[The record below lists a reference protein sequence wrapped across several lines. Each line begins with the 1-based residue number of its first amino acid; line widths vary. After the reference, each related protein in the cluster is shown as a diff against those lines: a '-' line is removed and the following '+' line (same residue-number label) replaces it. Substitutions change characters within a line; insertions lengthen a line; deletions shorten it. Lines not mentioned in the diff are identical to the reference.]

1 MLRRLRDLLPAEGLP
16 CYIISSHPPVVISY
30 WHDFYNKLDE
40 CATCFTSGHNAY
52 VLAMLGWHRET
63 QERVDELVNDV
74 KQVAEKAPNI
84 KPIFLTNSPN
94 EENLLKSHG
103 LEAVFCHQNAFLDER
118 RYKIIPGAS
127 KQYDAI
133 YIARI
138 TPFKRHELAA
148 AIPSLKLIGCWHD
161 YEQEHYD
168 KIMDMLP
175 QADWT
180 YKVKSRSI
188 YREINA
194 ARTGLC
200 LSEEEGAMFVSA
212 EYLLCGIPVI
222 NTANL
227 GGRDEMFTSPY
238 ALTVEPTPEAVSN
251 AVRMQ
256 IEAQYDPELIRQ
268 AILEK
273 MQIHR
278 KTFIDLVQSIYDRE
292 NINRDFS
299 QEWPAVY
306 THKMGIRCS
315 LSPLRGLKRRLRKSK
330 LL

>member
-1 MLRRLRDLLPAEGLP
+1 MLKILRNLLPDEGLP
-16 CYIISSHPPVVISY
+16 CYIISREPPIIISY
-30 WHDFYNKLDE
+30 WYDFYNKLDE
-40 CATCFTSGHNAY
+40 CAACFPPGQSGY

-63 QERVDELVNDV
+63 QERVDELLRDV
-74 KQVAEKAPNI
+74 SDVAKRAPNI
-84 KPIFLTNSPN
+84 KPVFLANSPN
-94 EENLLKSHG
+94 EEKLLKEHG
-103 LEAVFCHQNAFLDER
+103 LNAVFCHQNAFLDER
-118 RYKIIPGAS
+118 HYKIIPGVH

-148 AIPSLKLIGCWHD
+148 ALPSLRLIGGWHD

-168 KIMDMLP
+168 KILSILP
-175 QADWT
+175 QADWKC
-180 YKVKSRSI
+180 KVRSRSI

-212 EYLLCGIPVI
+212 EYLLCGVPVV
-222 NTANL
+222 NTPNL

-238 ALTVEPTPEAVSN
+238 ALTVDPTPEAV
-251 AVRMQ
+251 AEGVRAQ

-268 AILEK
+268 AIIEK

-278 KTFIDLVQSIYDRE
+278 RTFTDLVQSIYDQE

-299 QEWPAVY
+299 QEWPSVY

-315 LSPLRGLKRRLRKSK
+315 ISPVRALQRRLQKGK

>member
-1 MLRRLRDLLPAEGLP
+1 MLRNLLPAESLP
-16 CYIISSHPPVVISY
+16 CYIISRKPPVVICY
-30 WHDFYNKLDE
+30 WHDFYNKLDD
-40 CATCFTSGHNAY
+40 CAACFPAGQNGY

-74 KQVAEKAPNI
+74 SELAKKAPNI
-84 KPIFLTNSPN
+84 KPIFLANSQN
-94 EENLLKSHG
+94 EENLLNGHG
-103 LEAVFCHQNAFLDER
+103 LNAVFCHQNAFLDER
-118 RYKIIPGAS
+118 RYKIIPGVH
-127 KQYDAI
+127 KHYDAI

-148 AIPSLKLIGCWHD
+148 ALPSLRLIGDWHD
-161 YEQEHYD
+161 FEQEHYD
-168 KIMDMLP
+168 KILSILP

-180 YKVKSRSI
+180 CKVSSRSI

-200 LSEEEGAMFVSA
+200 LSEAEGAMFVSA
-212 EYLLCGIPVI
+212 EYLLCGVPVV
-222 NTANL
+222 NTPNL

-238 ALTVEPTPEAVSN
+238 TLTVDPTPEAV
-251 AVRMQ
+251 ADGVRIQ
-256 IEAQYDPELIRQ
+256 IEAQYDPQLIRQ
-268 AILEK
+268 TIIEK

-278 KTFIDLVQSIYDRE
+278 QTLIELIQSIYDQE
-292 NINRDFS
+292 NNGRNFS
-299 QEWPAVY
+299 LEWPSVY

-315 LSPLRGLKRRLRKSK
+315 TSPLRALKRRLSKGK